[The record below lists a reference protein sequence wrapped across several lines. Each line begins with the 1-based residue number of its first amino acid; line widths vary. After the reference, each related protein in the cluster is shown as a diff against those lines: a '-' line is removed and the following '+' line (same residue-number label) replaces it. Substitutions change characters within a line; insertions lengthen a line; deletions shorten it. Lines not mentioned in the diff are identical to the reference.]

1 MVAIFVDEK
10 ASVPFS
16 LIPSLSTS
24 IGIHKLLLLRR
35 RRHRLFVFSFG
46 PRCQLTAILDDGRPL
61 CLLDAALRPP
71 AAKHSHSSRLAASS
85 SSNHSPRFSRWKD
98 TFSSL
103 PSIRYRIILE
113 SEPFCVQSSDARR
126 SFSRC
131 GNMQIPRFGHPK
143 QNTHANR
150 ISTIPAALDVRIY
163 IHSSLSLSVSFPEMG
178 RRATEP
184 TRPDRRCRTPR
195 S

>member
-10 ASVPFS
+10 ASVLFS
-16 LIPSLSTS
+16 LIPSLSTF
-24 IGIHKLLLLRR
+24 IGIHKLLLLLRRR

-71 AAKHSHSSRLAASS
+71 AAKHSHNSRLAASS

-103 PSIRYRIILE
+103 PSIR
-113 SEPFCVQSSDARR
+113 
-126 SFSRC
+126 FSRC
-131 GNMQIPRFGHPK
+131 GNMQIPRIRVFTPNSVTPSKTRTQTASPPYPQH
-143 QNTHANR
+143 
-150 ISTIPAALDVRIY
+150 STSGFTFTAALAC
-163 IHSSLSLSVSFPEMG
+163 L
-178 RRATEP
+178 
-184 TRPDRRCRTPR
+184 
-195 S
+195 